1 MLLSFRKSIETVF
14 SLSAHILSTSVFNLA
29 KFDSTTRLDVSIS
42 VDFFKSVFVGQLNK
56 STLTLVSPPKGSYG

>member
-1 MLLSFRKSIETVF
+1 METVV
-14 SLSAHILSTSVFNLA
+14 SLPAYILSTSVFNLA

>member
-42 VDFFKSVFVGQLNK
+42 VDFFKSVFVG
-56 STLTLVSPPKGSYG
+56 